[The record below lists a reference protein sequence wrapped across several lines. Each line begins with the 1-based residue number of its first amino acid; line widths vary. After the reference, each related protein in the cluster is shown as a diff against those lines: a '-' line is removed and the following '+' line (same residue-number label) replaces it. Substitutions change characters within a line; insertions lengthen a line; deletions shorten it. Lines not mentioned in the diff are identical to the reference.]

1 MCQACQA
8 YVQSLKQSLPPS
20 PSNRSSAPIPT
31 TITLIGC
38 GQPSLL
44 SQFIERTKCPYPCYT
59 DPTLRILKAMGC
71 KRFGGKCMGRNR
83 PQYAKDRSGTCI
95 ALGTI
100 ADATKA
106 TYAPK
111 GLALPP
117 LPDPYATR
125 RDEDNATE
133 QRLGNR
139 RRSPPAG
146 TDSDTR
152 DKSLRKRL
160 SMDGL
165 RGGPSLQ
172 VGGEFLFESGQLIWC
187 HRMTNVRGHAEM
199 KTLRR
204 VLDMDEVDHAPGTK
218 AEAGKQCHSPFNE
231 GLRKI
236 RSMRSTRQNKES
248 ASQTPYSSQTGS
260 SRSGTNTDNDSTCQL
275 DSSSTY
281 SKKRR
286 PLSLPVRSRKETT
299 L

>member
-1 MCQACQA
+1 
-8 YVQSLKQSLPPS
+8 
-20 PSNRSSAPIPT
+20 
-31 TITLIGC
+31 
-38 GQPSLL
+38 
-44 SQFIERTKCPYPCYT
+44 
-59 DPTLRILKAMGC
+59 MGC
-71 KRFGGKCMGRNR
+71 KRFGGKCMGRSR
-83 PQYAKDRSGTCI
+83 PQYAKDRSAACI
-95 ALGTI
+95 ALGTL

-111 GLALPP
+111 GLALAP
-117 LPDPYATR
+117 LPDPYAVP
-125 RDEDNATE
+125 RDENKATE
-133 QRLGNR
+133 QRHGSR
-139 RRSPPAG
+139 RHFSMVDTEG
-146 TDSDTR
+146 KTR

-165 RGGPSLQ
+165 RGGPTMQ

-218 AEAGKQCHSPFNE
+218 AGAEKQCHSPFNE

-236 RSMRSTRQNKES
+236 RSMRNTRQNKGS
-248 ASQTPYSSQTGS
+248 ASSTPCTSQTGS
-260 SRSGTNTDNDSTCQL
+260 SRSGTNTDKSSTYQL

-281 SKKRR
+281 GKKRR
-286 PLSLPVRSRKETT
+286 PLSLPVRSRQETP